1 MALNIFNLFKKSS
14 KKQGVQ
20 GQDSVGTVIPG
31 SDKTSPQVLSEGM
44 LTVKDIIAP
53 SAIEV
58 DFNDIRI
65 GGMYYR
71 TFFVS
76 GYPRFVGANWLSP
89 VINFDHTLLISMFY
103 YPIKS
108 KVILDDLRRKITEL
122 EATTMSNRDKG
133 KISDP
138 VVEAA
143 LEDATAL
150 QEQLVKGV
158 EKYFQFSFYITIP
171 AEDLEE
177 LNNVSSKLE
186 SLLSSLLLI
195 SKSAALQMEDAFK
208 SSIPTG
214 ADKLMITRNMDTTSL
229 ATTFPF
235 TSSDLTMEE
244 GIMYGINK
252 HNGSLVIFDR
262 FSLENANSVVF
273 AKSGAGKSYFV
284 KLEALRHL
292 VFGAQVMIIDPEEEY
307 RVLCEVVGG
316 NYISFSANSQ
326 QKINPFDLSGI
337 ATEGENELGQK
348 LISLITLLKLMLGEL
363 SSTEEAILDR
373 ALIETYRI
381 KGITSDPETQATKE
395 PPVMEDLYKVLL
407 GGIEPESKSMA
418 DRLERFIKGS
428 MAGIFDSQSNI
439 NLESSMTVFSTKN
452 LEDALRPIAFYMIL
466 DFVWTTIRK
475 NLRKRILIV
484 EEAWYLMQNNDSA
497 RFIYGIAKRARKYY
511 LGLTTISQ
519 DVDDFLTS
527 EYGRAVVTNSSIQML
542 FKQHP
547 AAIDKV
553 VETFYLSEGEKRY
566 LLSAGVGEGLFF
578 AGTNHVAIKVMA
590 SEPEHKLITTNPEE
604 VLRLQEERRRRE
616 KGQIDIGKKEP
627 SKPVYKPYVPPEP
640 MEDFTIPSDKDVGGD
655 SVSRPEIT
663 KVVGDALK
671 EDFIVNKPA
680 ENLEVKKEHVAE
692 MPKVENTSLPAEKDL
707 LAKNVRSNVTED
719 VPLDVPIKSQVNV
732 KIPDNNEVKN
742 DVIKSVPLKVE
753 NKIPEPVV
761 KQQPP
766 ATVEKNINI
775 KNEDTGLEKPSSGVT
790 NTDNSQDQKK
800 KLDSRIIEL
809 RKRMLKDDDNFI
821 NKGPT
826 ADDIMD
832 SIKEMKNQQKAPHP
846 QQSPTRGISPD
857 TKGSANL

>member
-138 VVEAA
+138 VVEVA

-150 QEQLVKGV
+150 QEQLVKGA

-439 NLESSMTVFSTKN
+439 NLESGMTVFSTKN

-655 SVSRPEIT
+655 RVSRPEIT

-719 VPLDVPIKSQVNV
+719 VPLNVPIKSQVNV